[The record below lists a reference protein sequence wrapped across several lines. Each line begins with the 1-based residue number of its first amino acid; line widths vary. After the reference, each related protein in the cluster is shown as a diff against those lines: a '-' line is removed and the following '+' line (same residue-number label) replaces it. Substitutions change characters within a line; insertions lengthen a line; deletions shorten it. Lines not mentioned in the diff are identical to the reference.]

1 MTMTSGQRTTMWVVF
16 AVLLIVA
23 AAFSARDP
31 GIREGAQG
39 SYLGRAVNTA
49 QPVSPN
55 VRDTLENR
63 ANSGQRY

>member
-1 MTMTSGQRTTMWVVF
+1 MSSGQRSILWVVF
-16 AVLLIVA
+16 ALLLISA

-39 SYLGRAVNTA
+39 SYQGRSVVAPAVPANA
-49 QPVSPN
+49 
-55 VRDTLENR
+55 RDMLENR

>member
-1 MTMTSGQRTTMWVVF
+1 MSSGNRSILWVVF
-16 AVLLIVA
+16 ALLLISA

-39 SYLGRAVNTA
+39 SYLGRAVTNA
-49 QPVSPN
+49 QPVPQN